1 MRQWLCCNCH
11 FDDEEDGRDK
21 EQSKVQSNKIDRT
34 LLTLELCFS
43 FLRAFFLSIHQKF
56 PVFNMIQ
63 IVAGCTYR

>member
-11 FDDEEDGRDK
+11 VDDEEDGRDK

-43 FLRAFFLSIHQKF
+43 FLVCH
-56 PVFNMIQ
+56 
-63 IVAGCTYR
+63 IV